1 MRLKLIA
8 AVSTA
13 ALFAGS
19 AMAQEA
25 EVQAGA
31 EAQAEAPAPTA
42 PAATGE
48 PTDAELAAFAGAMT
62 RMQTVAQQVQ
72 GGQPTPEQQAE
83 MAAAVEASGLEIDR
97 FNAIS
102 QAVSTDPVLQAR
114 IGVASTTPSPAGS
127 VGAGVTDAEA
137 GQFAAAM
144 TAVQPIAQSLS
155 GAAPN
160 AEQQAQMA
168 SAIESSGLTL
178 ERFNEISGAIGQDQ
192 HLQARVGLA
201 AAQSSQ

>member
-19 AMAQEA
+19 ALAQDM
-25 EVQAGA
+25 QAGA
-31 EAQAEAPAPTA
+31 PAQAPAAAP
-42 PAATGE
+42 ATGE
-48 PTDAELAAFAGAMT
+48 PTDAELAAFAGAMQ

-72 GGQPTPEQQAE
+72 GGEPTPEQQAE

-97 FNAIS
+97 FNTIS
-102 QAVSTDPVLQAR
+102 QAVSTDPVIQAR
-114 IGVASTTPSPAGS
+114 VGVAASTPSAAGS
-127 VGAGVTDAEA
+127 VGASVTDAEA
-137 GQFAAAM
+137 SQFAQAM
-144 TAVQPIAQSLS
+144 GGIAPIAQSLN
-155 GAAPN
+155 GQAPSE
-160 AEQQAQMA
+160 EQQAQMA
-168 SAIESSGLTL
+168 AAIEGSGLAL

-201 AAQSSQ
+201 AARNGQ

>member
-8 AVSTA
+8 AVSSA
-13 ALFAGS
+13 ALFAGA

-25 EVQAGA
+25 DLQTGA
-31 EAQAEAPAPTA
+31 TAQAEIAAPG
-42 PAATGE
+42 ATGDF
-48 PTDAELAAFAGAMT
+48 TNQELAAFAGAMGQL
-62 RMQTVAQQVQ
+62 QTLAQQVQ

-83 MAAAVEASGLEIDR
+83 MAAIVEASGLEIDR

-102 QAVSTDPVLQAR
+102 QAVSTDAVLQAR
-114 IGVASTTPSPAGS
+114 VAVAATTPSAEGS
-127 VGAGVTDAEA
+127 VAAGVTDAEA

-144 TAVQPIAQSLS
+144 TAVQPIAQALN
-155 GAAPN
+155 GAAPS

-168 SAIESSGLTL
+168 SAIEASGLTL

-192 HLQARVGLA
+192 HLQARVALA
-201 AAQSSQ
+201 AAQAG

>member
-8 AVSTA
+8 AVSSA
-13 ALFAGS
+13 ALIAG
-19 AMAQEA
+19 AATAQEA
-25 EVQAGA
+25 DMQAG
-31 EAQAEAPAPTA
+31 AQAEAQA

-48 PTDAELAAFAGAMT
+48 PTDAELAAFAGAMGQL
-62 RMQTVAQQVQ
+62 QTIAQQVQ

-83 MAAAVEASGLEIDR
+83 MAAVVEGSGLEIDR

-114 IGVASTTPSPAGS
+114 VAVAATPPSPEGS
-127 VGAGVTDAEA
+127 VAASVTDAEA

-144 TAVQPIAQSLS
+144 TAVQPIAQSLN
-155 GAAPN
+155 GAAPT
-160 AEQQAQMA
+160 AEQQAEMA
-168 SAIESSGLTL
+168 AAIEGSGLTL
-178 ERFNEISGAIGQDQ
+178 DRFNEISGAIGQDQ

>member
-8 AVSTA
+8 AVSSA
-13 ALFAGS
+13 ALIAAG
-19 AMAQEA
+19 AAAAQEA
-25 EVQAGA
+25 DMQAGA
-31 EAQAEAPAPTA
+31 QAQAETAA
-42 PAATGE
+42 PAATGDF
-48 PTDAELAAFAGAMT
+48 TDQELASFAGAMGQL
-62 RMQTVAQQVQ
+62 QTIAQQVQ

-83 MAAAVEASGLEIDR
+83 MAAVVEGSGLEIDR

-114 IGVASTTPSPAGS
+114 VAVAATPPSPEGS
-127 VGAGVTDAEA
+127 VAAGVTDAEA

-144 TAVQPIAQSLS
+144 SAVQPIAQSLN
-155 GAAPN
+155 GAAPS

>member
-19 AMAQEA
+19 ALAQDM
-25 EVQAGA
+25 QAGA
-31 EAQAEAPAPTA
+31 PAQASAAAP
-42 PAATGE
+42 ATGE
-48 PTDAELAAFAGAMT
+48 PSDAELAAFAGAMQ

-97 FNAIS
+97 FNTIS
-102 QAVSTDPVLQAR
+102 QAVSTDPVIQAR
-114 IGVASTTPSPAGS
+114 VGVAASTPSAAGS
-127 VGAGVTDAEA
+127 VGASVTDAEA
-137 GQFAAAM
+137 SQFAQAM
-144 TAVQPIAQSLS
+144 GGIAPIAQSLN
-155 GAAPN
+155 GQAPSE
-160 AEQQAQMA
+160 EQQAQMA
-168 SAIESSGLTL
+168 AAIEGSGLTL

-201 AAQSSQ
+201 AARNGQ

>member
-31 EAQAEAPAPTA
+31 EAQAEAAAPAA

-48 PTDAELAAFAGAMT
+48 P
-62 RMQTVAQQVQ
+62 
-72 GGQPTPEQQAE
+72 
-83 MAAAVEASGLEIDR
+83 
-97 FNAIS
+97 
-102 QAVSTDPVLQAR
+102 
-114 IGVASTTPSPAGS
+114 
-127 VGAGVTDAEA
+127 TDAEA

-144 TAVQPIAQSLS
+144 TAVQPIAQSLN
-155 GAAPN
+155 GAAPS

-178 ERFNEISGAIGQDQ
+178 ARFNEISGAIGQDQ

>member
-8 AVSTA
+8 AVSSA
-13 ALFAGS
+13 ALIAG
-19 AMAQEA
+19 AATAQEA
-25 EVQAGA
+25 DMQAGA
-31 EAQAEAPAPTA
+31 QAQTETTA

-48 PTDAELAAFAGAMT
+48 PTDAELAAFAGAME

-137 GQFAAAM
+137 GQFAAA
-144 TAVQPIAQSLS
+144 
-155 GAAPN
+155 
-160 AEQQAQMA
+160 
-168 SAIESSGLTL
+168 IEVSGLTL
-178 ERFNEISGAIGQDQ
+178 DRFNEISGAIGQDR

-201 AAQSSQ
+201 AARSGQ

>member
-13 ALFAGS
+13 ALFAGA

-31 EAQAEAPAPTA
+31 EAQVEAPTA
-42 PAATGE
+42 PAAAGE
-48 PTDAELAAFAGAMT
+48 PTDAELAAFAGAMQ

-83 MAAAVEASGLEIDR
+83 MAAAVEASGLQIDR

-127 VGAGVTDAEA
+127 VGAGVTDVEA

-144 TAVQPIAQSLS
+144 AAVQPIAQSLN
-155 GAAPN
+155 GAAPS

-201 AAQSSQ
+201 AARAGE

>member
-13 ALFAGS
+13 ALIAG
-19 AMAQEA
+19 AAVAQEA

-31 EAQAEAPAPTA
+31 EAQAPA
-42 PAATGE
+42 PAAAPAAGA
-48 PTDAELAAFAGAMT
+48 PTDAELTAFAGAMQ

-114 IGVASTTPSPAGS
+114 IGVAATTPSPAGS

-137 GQFAAAM
+137 AQFAQAM
-144 TAVQPIAQSLS
+144 GGIAPIAQSLN
-155 GAAPN
+155 GQAPN

-168 SAIESSGLTL
+168 AAIEGSGLSL
-178 ERFNEISGAIGQDQ
+178 ERFNEISGAIGQDE

-201 AAQSSQ
+201 AVQNGQ

>member
-13 ALFAGS
+13 ALFAGA
-19 AMAQEA
+19 AMAQD
-25 EVQAGA
+25 
-31 EAQAEAPAPTA
+31 AEAPAAAETEAQAPAA

-48 PTDAELAAFAGAMT
+48 PTDAELAAFAGAMQ
-62 RMQTVAQQVQ
+62 RLQTVAQQIQ
-72 GGQPTPEQQAE
+72 NGQPTPEQQAE

-137 GQFAAAM
+137 AQFAAAM
-144 TAVQPIAQSLS
+144 AAVQPIAQSLN
-155 GAAPN
+155 GAAPT

-168 SAIESSGLTL
+168 AAIEGSGLTL
-178 ERFNEISGAIGQDQ
+178 DRFNAISGAIGQDE
-192 HLQARVGLA
+192 HLQARVALA
-201 AAQSSQ
+201 AAQSGQ